1 MMTCLGDFFPHSSPF
16 DPAGDFEA
24 FLKTVPARWVVYLL
38 ADEEDRPVQLL
49 CVKNLRNSLKRRLS
63 AEEVP
68 TPSKRVNYRELVR
81 RVYWVRVDNALE
93 SDWIY
98 LEAARA
104 CFPNQYEKMIGF
116 RPAWFLHV
124 NPEAKFPR
132 YVKTTDLDS
141 AAGQYFGPMED
152 KTTASRLIEMLEDAF
167 DLCRY
172 YNILVQSPHGKPCA
186 YKEMGKCPAPCDGT
200 IGLDQYRRL
209 IEWSL
214 RAITDPAD
222 LSREH
227 TARMQSAAKELRFE
241 TAGKIKQYVD
251 DLGAMGRGPFRFV
264 NRLEEFAFV
273 SLQHGPTKGSAA
285 VYLILPGLIEPI
297 ATAFNESGVSA
308 ELHVTILRRAE
319 HAPPAPID
327 RTGQERIAVLAA
339 HLFATKNTRGAFLR
353 LSDVSPKSLLQA
365 YRDLQKQTHPENE
378 PDEEGI
384 LKELVQA
391 PHP

>member
-1 MMTCLGDFFPHSSPF
+1 MTGLGDVFPHSRSF
-16 DPAGDFEA
+16 DPTGDFEA
-24 FLKTVPARWVVYLL
+24 FLKSVPARWVVYLL
-38 ADEEDRPVQLL
+38 ADEADRPVQLL
-49 CVKNLRNSLKRRLS
+49 CVKNLRNSLKRRLGV
-63 AEEVP
+63 EEVP
-68 TPSKRVNYRELVR
+68 TPSKRVNYRDLVR

-104 CFPNQYEKMIGF
+104 CFSNQYEKMIGF
-116 RPAWFLHV
+116 RPAWFLNV

-132 YVKTTDLDS
+132 YVKTTDLDLT
-141 AAGQYFGPMED
+141 AGQYVGPMED

-172 YNILVQSPHGKPCA
+172 YNILVQSPDGKPCA

-200 IGLDQYRRL
+200 IGMDQYRRL

-214 RAITDPAD
+214 RAITDPGD
-222 LSREH
+222 LAREH
-227 TARMQSAAKELRFE
+227 TARMESAAKELRFE
-241 TAGKIKQYVD
+241 TAGKIKQYID
-251 DLGAMGRGPFRFV
+251 ELGAMGKGPFRFV
-264 NRLEEFAFV
+264 SRLEEFAFV

-285 VYLILPGLIEPI
+285 AYLVLPGVIEPI

-308 ELHVTILRRAE
+308 ELHATILRRAE
-319 HAPPAPID
+319 HAPAAPID
-327 RTGQERIAVLAA
+327 RAGQERIAVLAA

-353 LSDVSPKSLLQA
+353 LSEVSPKSLLQA

-384 LKELVQA
+384 LKELQST
-391 PHP
+391 PQP